1 MSAPRGSFRRL
12 LCAVLLTQSNLVI
25 DEKFTSEDEEK
36 DDTCADLR
44 KIIADVELSRYFA
57 CAHFEENDKEGN
69 KNHHKRVKLCKPCND
84 NCHIAASARRVR

>member
-36 DDTCADLR
+36 DDTGEDIGKGMVKTEGRDAISRAPISR
-44 KIIADVELSRYFA
+44 KTIRKETRIITSVLNFASHATIIAT
-57 CAHFEENDKEGN
+57 
-69 KNHHKRVKLCKPCND
+69 
-84 NCHIAASARRVR
+84 